1 MLEDRYLRLLA
12 LLVILV
18 NVVNTS
24 GEYLLGRLVAGQAAA
39 LVAQGAA
46 GGLTT
51 AQLIGRFYGE
61 FFGWVN
67 LGSPVVQLL
76 LVSRIFRRIGV
87 RGALFVLPAIACGS
101 YVLFAFVPVLGAVRL
116 GKIVENCT
124 DYSLQNT
131 ARHALFL
138 PTTAEAKYKAKQVID
153 GLCWRL
159 GDIMQAGIVF
169 GGTWLHFTTRGYA
182 LLNEAF
188 VLAWFVVVWS
198 IGREHRRRSVV
209 ARLEAAAA

>member
-1 MLEDRYLRLLA
+1 M
-12 LLVILV
+12 
-18 NVVNTS
+18 
-24 GEYLLGRLVAGQAAA
+24 
-39 LVAQGAA
+39 
-46 GGLTT
+46 
-51 AQLIGRFYGE
+51 
-61 FFGWVN
+61 N
-67 LGSPVVQLL
+67 LGSLVVQLL

-87 RGALFVLPAIACGS
+87 HGALFVLPAIAYGS
-101 YVLFAFVPVLGAVRL
+101 YVLFAFLPVLGAVRL

-159 GDIMQAGIVF
+159 GDIIQAGIVF
-169 GGTWLHFTTRGYA
+169 GGTWLHFSTRGYA

-209 ARLEAAAA
+209 ARLEAVAA